1 MATDLKMFLLTAD
14 NLVRCHWDGRSRH
27 VDGAGSGV
35 GGRGAAGGGPGR
47 WGPQP
52 AVCRHQ
58 HGDAR
63 ERGRRGEL
71 EVDSLR
77 RPRLPRYLDHA
88 ASSHAVRGGLRGNAA
103 GGGVRERGRRTVV
116 PRAYGLSEA
125 RGLRSLDVST
135 AAAYSA
141 HPLHRARRPGAGRDR
156 RGRGGRGCGAKPRP
170 GRDLGGHQRSG
181 ERRGLSGVQR
191 SVREAALPD
200 GCPRGRP
207 RLS

>member
-27 VDGAGSGV
+27 VDVLDRVLEGEVLREVARDAGD
-35 GGRGAAGGGPGR
+35 PE
-47 WGPQP
+47 P
-52 AVCRHQ
+52 ALCRHQ

-88 ASSHAVRGGLRGNAA
+88 ASSHAARGGLRGNAA

-116 PRAYGLSEA
+116 PRADGLSEA

-135 AAAYSA
+135 AAAYAA

-156 RGRGGRGCGAKPRP
+156 RGRGGRGCGSEPRP
-170 GRDLGGHQRSG
+170 RRDLGGYQRSG

-200 GCPRGRP
+200 GRPRGRP